1 MIKFIDHKNYV
12 EIDIV
17 NQEDDN
23 LPSHGDSYVTVAI
36 SSNGF
41 SGHNDLWVFHSSLQ
55 SFCRNLIRLEAD
67 RKGVA
72 TLESISPDE
81 LILTVFSVNSRGHIG
96 VKGMTGYN
104 IQSENSSFNH
114 SVSFGFEFDPS
125 QLVDA
130 INVDWVIKNGA
141 EP

>member
-1 MIKFIDHKNYV
+1 MIKLIDKNNYV

-17 NQEDDN
+17 NSEDDN
-23 LPSHGDSYVTVAI
+23 LQSHGDAYVTVVI

-67 RKGVA
+67 RKGEA

-81 LILTVFSVNSRGHIG
+81 LILKVFSVNSRGHMG
-96 VKGMTGYN
+96 VKGITGYS
-104 IQSENSSFNH
+104 IQCENSSFNH

-130 INVDWVIKNGA
+130 IHVDWVKRYGA